1 MGRCIPPYNLRTA
14 PNPNLIRNTA
24 SDTVSL
30 ILHLV
35 IKSVAF
41 THAKKNRLNIA
52 VLTVRSE
59 TLQRVNVENSQN

>member
-1 MGRCIPPYNLRTA
+1 MGGCIPPYNLSTA

-30 ILHLV
+30 ISHLV

-41 THAKKNRLNIA
+41 THDKKNCLNIA
-52 VLTVRSE
+52 VLTMRIE
-59 TLQRVNVENSQN
+59 TLERVNVENSQN